1 MSRLR
6 RLRLVSAAVCFADAG
21 VTLAATLVGWW
32 EHDDGGL
39 VVLGSLILLLQSGDT
54 LAELADGG

>member
-6 RLRLVSAAVCFADAG
+6 RLRLVSAAVCFAGAA
-21 VTLAATLVGWW
+21 VTLGATFVGWW
-32 EHDDGGL
+32 EHADGGL

-54 LAELADGG
+54 LAELADG